1 MRPLLTLLTLLSL
14 FLPSLA
20 LAQDAATFD
29 VRVSVTRGAAGEGIA
44 GAPVLLRA
52 MRRMGPNETK
62 EPAPQREWA
71 AVTDA
76 SGVATFAQIPESLT
90 TSGLQLHAVTQ
101 RDGVSFKSRR
111 VIPTPG
117 LSLDI
122 PVFPKTFDPSVLVAQ
137 QIRTV
142 IEPWEGYLIFSQ
154 EWTLGVKGDA
164 AFDTSLVADPAFER
178 GLPIE
183 LPVKAQGINVQSSS
197 GQTKVVNSTIFYQGI
212 IAPGQ
217 PLRIQFRYSMA
228 AKSERFTYTQ
238 RLDYPTQRYDVL
250 VPVHTDYEKIRY
262 LPDLELRS
270 FDLKPGQR
278 ADIPGLRTDREFI
291 IAMGQN
297 ISPKNAIS
305 FQLRGLPFQRPD
317 APLLVVVLGLLGAVA
332 IIAFA
337 SASRAKNASADSQAR
352 LVSDLRDEL
361 RATLDT
367 LVALEDDLDA
377 GHVSA
382 RDYEFES
389 TTLRARAAL
398 LIKKLEE
405 LGEPAPG
412 AA

>member
-14 FLPSLA
+14 CLPSLA
-20 LAQDAATFD
+20 LAQDAQTFD
-29 VRVSVTRGAAGEGIA
+29 VRVSVTQGASGDAIP

-52 MRRMGPNETK
+52 MRRMGPNETQ

-71 AVTDA
+71 AVTDP
-76 SGVATFAQIPESLT
+76 SGVATFSQIPESLT

-117 LSLDI
+117 LTLSI
-122 PVFPKTFDPSVLVAQ
+122 PVFPKTFDPDVLVAQ

-154 EWTLGVKGDA
+154 EWTLGVTGDA

-197 GQTKVVNSTIFYQGI
+197 GQTKVVNSTIFFQGV
-212 IAPGQ
+212 IAPNQ
-217 PLRIQFRYSMA
+217 PLRLQFRYSMP
-228 AKSERFTYTQ
+228 AKSERFTYAQ
-238 RLDYPTQRYDVL
+238 RLDYPTRRYDVL

-270 FDLKPGQR
+270 FDLAPGQR
-278 ADIPGLRTDREFI
+278 ADVPGLRTDREFI
-291 IAMGQN
+291 IAIGKDV
-297 ISPKNAIS
+297 SPERTIS
-305 FQLRGLPFQRPD
+305 FQLRGLPFERPT
-317 APLLVVVLGLLGAVA
+317 APIVVVVLGVLGALA
-332 IIAFA
+332 IVAFA
-337 SASRAKNASADSQAR
+337 SASRAKNASEATRAR
-352 LVSDLRDEL
+352 LVADLRDEL
-361 RATLDT
+361 GATLDA
-367 LVALEDDLDA
+367 LVALDDDLDA

>member
-14 FLPSLA
+14 CLPSFA
-20 LAQDAATFD
+20 LAQDAKTFD
-29 VRVSVTRGAAGEGIA
+29 VRVSVTQGTAGAPVA

-76 SGVATFAQIPESLT
+76 SGVATFSEVPESLT

-117 LSLDI
+117 MSLAI

-137 QIRTV
+137 QVRTV
-142 IEPWEGYLIFSQ
+142 IEPWEGYLIFNQ
-154 EWTLGVKGDA
+154 EWTLGVTGDA

-183 LPVKAQGINVQSSS
+183 LPIKAQGINVQISS

-217 PLRIQFRYSMA
+217 PLRIQFRYSMP

-238 RLDYPTQRYDVL
+238 RLDYPTKRYDVL

-270 FDLKPGQR
+270 FDLDQSQR

-291 IAMGQN
+291 IAIGKDVA
-297 ISPKNAIS
+297 PKRQLT
-305 FQLRGLPFQRPD
+305 FQLRGLPFTRPS
-317 APLLVVVLGLLGAVA
+317 APLVVVVLGILGALA
-332 IIAFA
+332 IVAFA

-352 LVSDLRDEL
+352 LAGDLRDEL
-361 RATLDT
+361 RTTLDA
-367 LVALEDDLDA
+367 LVALDDDLDA

-405 LGEPAPG
+405 LGEPAPSM
-412 AA
+412 A